1 MSEQQHKALEP
12 CPFCGSSDV
21 RNVSSNF
28 AGPSNHLHS
37 GDKLFAVNCGDCGA
51 SVPNRYRNDL
61 VISAWNRRP
70 AAAELRRLH
79 AENEAL
85 RKDAKDAA
93 LFRWWFSE
101 TPKGE
106 FVVTYLEGLRD
117 KWGLDRWRAA
127 IDAARRAG
135 GAE

>member
-1 MSEQQHKALEP
+1 MPEQQHKALELADALDRLIVEA
-12 CPFCGSSDV
+12 CLSQDG
-21 RNVSSNF
+21 NTAKVS
-28 AGPSNHLHS
+28 
-37 GDKLFAVNCGDCGA
+37 
-51 SVPNRYRNDL
+51 
-61 VISAWNRRP
+61 
-70 AAAELRRLH
+70 AELRRLR

-127 IDAARRAG
+127 IDAAITKGRA
-135 GAE
+135 